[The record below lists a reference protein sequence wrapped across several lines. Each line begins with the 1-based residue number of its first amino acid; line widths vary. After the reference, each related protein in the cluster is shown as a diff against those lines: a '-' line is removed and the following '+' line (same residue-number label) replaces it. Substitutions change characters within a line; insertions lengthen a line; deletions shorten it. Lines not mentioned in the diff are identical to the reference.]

1 MNKESERE
9 ILSEISS
16 MRIEIRKTNEKMEDL
31 LQVLSDMRRKY
42 ASQLGVSDNEFIDLE
57 RVR

>member
-1 MNKESERE
+1 MKQENRE
-9 ILSEISS
+9 MLSELNS
-16 MRIEIRKTNEKMEDL
+16 MRIEIRKANEKMEDL

-42 ASQLGVSDNEFIDLE
+42 ASQLGVSDNEFLDLE

>member
-42 ASQLGVSDNEFIDLE
+42 ASQLGVSDNQFLDLE
-57 RVR
+57 AIR

>member
-1 MNKESERE
+1 MNEDKRE
-9 ILSEISS
+9 ILSELSS
-16 MRIEIRKTNEKMEDL
+16 MRIEIRKANEKMEDL

-42 ASQLGVSDNEFIDLE
+42 ASQLGISDNEFIDLE